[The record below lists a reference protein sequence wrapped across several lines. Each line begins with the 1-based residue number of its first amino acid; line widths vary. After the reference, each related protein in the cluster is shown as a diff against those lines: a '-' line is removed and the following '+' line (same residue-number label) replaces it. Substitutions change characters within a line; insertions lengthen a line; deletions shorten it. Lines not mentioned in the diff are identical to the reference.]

1 MEEKDN
7 YVVVYLFKNIS
18 RENLD
23 KLVQEIEENIGI
35 TPIKVEKSS

>member
-1 MEEKDN
+1 MEENSN

-23 KLVQEIEENIGI
+23 KLVKEIEENVGI
-35 TPIKVEKSS
+35 TPIKVDKSS